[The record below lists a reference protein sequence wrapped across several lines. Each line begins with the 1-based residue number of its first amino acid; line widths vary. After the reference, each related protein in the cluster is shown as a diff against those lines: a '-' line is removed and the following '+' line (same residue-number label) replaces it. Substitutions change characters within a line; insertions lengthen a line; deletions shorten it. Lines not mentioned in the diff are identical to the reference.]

1 MKLNTAERWLVNN
14 PVRAIVQRFYEVPLL
29 RRLGGGVESGRV
41 LEVGCGRGV
50 GLPLLLTKFGAA
62 HIHGIDF
69 DPEQVTRAQRRLGIK
84 YEGRIDLRVAAVEEL
99 PFENATFDAVFDF
112 GILHHVPAWQSAVA
126 EISRV
131 LKPGGTFFFEE
142 VTRAALERW
151 SYRMFLKHP
160 KENRFSE
167 AEFLEE
173 LQTRGFRPAAEIH
186 RVLFGDIF
194 IGAARLRRLAGSATS
209 RDL

>member
-1 MKLNTAERWLVNN
+1 MKLNLAERWLVNN
-14 PVRAIVQRFYEVPLL
+14 PARALAQRFYEVPLL
-29 RRLGGGVESGRV
+29 LRLGGSVENGRV

-62 HIHGIDF
+62 YVQGIDS
-69 DPEQVTRAQRRLGIK
+69 DPDQIKRAQRRLRGK
-84 YEGRIDLRVAAVEEL
+84 LEGRIDLCVASAEQL
-99 PFENATFDAVFDF
+99 PFEDASFDAVFDF
-112 GILHHVPAWQSAVA
+112 GILHHVPVWQSAVA
-126 EISRV
+126 EIARV

-151 SYRMFLKHP
+151 SYRTFLKHP

-167 AEFLEE
+167 AEFLDALRTAG
-173 LQTRGFRPAAEIH
+173 LQHEPEIH

-194 IGAARLRRLAGSATS
+194 IGVAKHC
-209 RDL
+209 